1 MANANTLREM
11 LANLLRSNPN
21 STAGKAQ
28 NYAPYQQYMI
38 DAQTNGQE
46 PLPQDQWMQ
55 MQQMQQMQ
63 QPQSQMQVPQNGG

>member
-1 MANANTLREM
+1 MANANVLREM

-21 STAGKAQ
+21 STVGKVQ
-28 NYAPYQQYMI
+28 NYAPYQQYVL

-46 PLPQDQWMQ
+46 PLPQDQWL
-55 MQQMQQMQ
+55 QMQQMQ